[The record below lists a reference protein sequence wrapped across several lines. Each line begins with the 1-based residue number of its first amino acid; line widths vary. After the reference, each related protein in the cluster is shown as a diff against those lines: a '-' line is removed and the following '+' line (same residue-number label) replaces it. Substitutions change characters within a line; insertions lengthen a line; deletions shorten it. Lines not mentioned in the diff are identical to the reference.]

1 MADETKNRIVIRP
14 SNTVV
19 NAKPE
24 EPKNF
29 DQSALDAL
37 FSGGGGAAIAAEESA
52 AAPKAPEKQASATV
66 ATVVDEK
73 GSTTNAP
80 QKDQKKQIT
89 RTAIWSALTGLVT
102 GGVVTY
108 FACLHLAAPAN
119 KAQPEPAPVAVTEQK
134 IFSGSPVNVFAQL
147 QTLDKYTVQ
156 EFKLVG
162 YRQED
167 NEIVPVITVVVNMA
181 QGKDMVIWSR
191 NPNVMSTSLSSLVS
205 TGYKLKFSMVDIP
218 VYSSEN
224 QKHLY
229 SYYMFALQPDPQK
242 DSKKQISL
250 IEMNEQTSPILQNL
264 LDRGWKI
271 DQLQG
276 TTPLFQDHKIKYLST
291 MAVTSFVKD

>member
-1 MADETKNRIVIRP
+1 MDSAGEA
-14 SNTVV
+14 
-19 NAKPE
+19 AK
-24 EPKNF
+24 
-29 DQSALDAL
+29 
-37 FSGGGGAAIAAEESA
+37 G
-52 AAPKAPEKQASATV
+52 PEKQATATV
-66 ATVVDEK
+66 ATVADEN

-80 QKDQKKQIT
+80 QKDQRKQIT
-89 RTAIWSALTGLVT
+89 RTAIWSALAGLVV
-102 GGVVTY
+102 GGLLTY
-108 FACLHLAAPAN
+108 FVCSHQAASAN
-119 KAQPEPAPVAVTEQK
+119 KGQPEPAPVAAVEQK
-134 IFSGSPVNVFAQL
+134 IFSGNPANVFAQL
-147 QTLDKYTVQ
+147 QNLDKYTVQ

-181 QGKDMVIWSR
+181 EGKDVVIWSR
-191 NPNVMSTSLSSLVS
+191 NPNVMSTSLSAQVS
-205 TGYKLKFSMVDIP
+205 AGYKLKFSMVDIP

-250 IEMNEQTSPILQNL
+250 IEMNEETAPILQSL
-264 LDRGWKI
+264 LNRGWKI

-291 MAVTSFVKD
+291 MAVTSFVKN